1 MHQFLSRFYSFHPHL
16 RRSTRYLLIAL
27 LPLFLCWMLILN
39 QSREWAITLTEKNA
53 ISLLDQ
59 NCMLINQRM
68 ESLYQSLNALQ
79 NSSSF
84 NELMIS
90 SYQEDPPSRYT
101 LSKEAEVIL
110 SQYFVNFDSIAS
122 LYIISPNYSDSF
134 YNTTALPNILRPN
147 HITYYKTL
155 SENPGTILWF
165 PTASCSDIIQ
175 LGERYSKYYSNYDI
189 ISLGVQ
195 MKLNYYKYRY
205 LHQYKNT
212 KTPPVILLSIYPS
225 IFSKYLTLDENTFYY
240 IYTENNH
247 PIYAS
252 GKKDY
257 IEGLP
262 VPQYSDLN
270 SQGYF
275 RSFHNDGT
283 KGTFIYSQVLETTG
297 WIITS
302 YTSIDNTFHYLGTN
316 ISIISLLVICFT
328 ILMVSVILHFTIRT
342 ISEPLTL
349 LADGLAQTA
358 AGHYEHRIYNTT
370 YKDYKSTFEEYNN
383 MNQNI
388 CKLIKENYETKISE
402 KELEIQLIQL
412 QFNPHFLYNMLNICS
427 LMALEADQPEISD
440 MLSKISYMMRYAIKT
455 TAPFVRFKEDL
466 RYVEAYISAM
476 QLRTNNLFTYES
488 TLDNDILNAL
498 VPKFLLQPFVENAI
512 LHGFGKKQPSFSY
525 RLHIT
530 AHRQEKDII
539 FTVEDN
545 GSGII
550 NTIHDSL
557 WKNNSS
563 GIGIANTHKRIQLYY
578 GDAYGVQI
586 DTVPSQGTI
595 VTVII
600 PYQET

>member
-1 MHQFLSRFYSFHPHL
+1 MQFVSKLYSSHPYSK
-16 RRSTRYLLIAL
+16 RSYLLIAL

-53 ISLLDQ
+53 VNLSNQ
-59 NCMLINQRM
+59 NCMLIEQSM
-68 ESLYQSLNALQ
+68 ESLNQSLNALQ

-84 NELMIS
+84 NELIIS
-90 SYQEDPPSRYT
+90 SYQENPPSRYT

-110 SQYFVNFDSIAS
+110 SQYFLNFDSIAS

-134 YNTTALPNILRPN
+134 YNSTALPDILRPEQ
-147 HITYYKTL
+147 ITHYKTL
-155 SENPGTILWF
+155 SENPGAILWF
-165 PTASCSDIIQ
+165 PTAPHSDVIQ

-205 LHQYKNT
+205 LHEYENSKM
-212 KTPPVILLSIYPS
+212 PPAILLFIYPS
-225 IFSKYLTLDENTFYY
+225 IFSKNITLDENTFYY
-240 IYTENNH
+240 IYTENDH
-247 PIYAS
+247 PIYTS
-252 GKKDY
+252 GQKDY

-262 VPQYSDLN
+262 VPHYSDLD
-270 SQGYF
+270 SQGHF
-275 RSFHNDGT
+275 RSFYNNGA

-302 YTSIDNTFHYLGTN
+302 YTSIDNTLHYLGTN

-328 ILMVSVILHFTIRT
+328 ILLVLVVHHFTIRT

-349 LADGLAQTA
+349 LAAGLAQTA
-358 AGHYEHRIYNTT
+358 AGHYEHRICNTK
-370 YKDYKSTFEEYNN
+370 YKDYEPTFQEYNN

-388 CKLIKENYETKISE
+388 SKLIKENYETKISE

-427 LMALEADQPEISD
+427 LMALEADQAEISN
-440 MLSKISYMMRYAIKT
+440 MLSKISYMMRYAVKT
-455 TAPFVRFKEDL
+455 TTPFVRFQEEL

-488 TLDNDILNAL
+488 DLDPNILNAL

-512 LHGFGKKQPSFSY
+512 LHGFGQKQSSFSY
-525 RLHIT
+525 HLHIT
-530 AHRQEKDII
+530 AHRQEEDII
-539 FTVEDN
+539 FIVKDN
-545 GSGII
+545 GSGIV
-550 NTIHDSL
+550 NAIHDSL
-557 WKNNSS
+557 WKKNSS
-563 GIGIANTHKRIQLYY
+563 GIGIANTHSRIQLYY
-578 GDAYGVQI
+578 GEAYGVQI
-586 DTVPSQGTI
+586 DTVPTQGTI
-595 VTVII
+595 VTVKI
-600 PYQET
+600 PYQEP